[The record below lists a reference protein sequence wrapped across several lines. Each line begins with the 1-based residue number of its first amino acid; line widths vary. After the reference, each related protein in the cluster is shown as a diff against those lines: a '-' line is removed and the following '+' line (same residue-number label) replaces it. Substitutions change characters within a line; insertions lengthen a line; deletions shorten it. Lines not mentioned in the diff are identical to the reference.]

1 MHDVAYVVGHVAD
14 VCHSWRSEASA
25 NCALLIL
32 ALVECT
38 SEVCKEVEV
47 LACVA

>member
-1 MHDVAYVVGHVAD
+1 MYDVAYVVGHVAD
-14 VCHSWRSEASA
+14 SWRSEASA
-25 NCALLIL
+25 NCALSIL